1 MMKEKLRTFYLVLFF
16 SAFFLHVQQCT
27 SIKRNS
33 EVDSL
38 KTSSR
43 IAIAAVGDSVT
54 SEISKRAGRAPY
66 YLIFDGNGVFLKS
79 LKNPSRSQR
88 GGASSGVVGLLKKES
103 VKTVLAGKFGN
114 KMKKL
119 LETNNIE
126 YHEHSGITKDIVEK
140 IVKNKRSKN
149 EQK

>member
-1 MMKEKLRTFYLVLFF
+1 
-16 SAFFLHVQQCT
+16 
-27 SIKRNS
+27 
-33 EVDSL
+33 VDSL

-66 YLIFDGNGVFLKS
+66 YLVFDGNGVFLKS
-79 LKNPSRSQR
+79 LKNPSQNR
-88 GGASSGVVGLLKKES
+88 GRGASSGVVNLLIKES
-103 VKTVLAGKFGN
+103 VKTVIAGKFGD

-119 LETNNIE
+119 LEMNKIE
-126 YHEHSGITKDIVEK
+126 YHEHAGIAKEIVEK
-140 IVKNKRSKN
+140 IIKNKRSKN